1 MPRRRNQT
9 TTIVVEFYGGPSSGK
24 SEAMARL
31 FSLLKQRHIAVEMAP
46 EYAKKWAYEGR
57 QIDGLDEF
65 YVFGKQVGA
74 EAALLGKVAVV
85 VTDRPVLMSSVYTDL
100 YGSDKIRSGVDAAVM
115 AYMDETKLRGHRR
128 IAVLVPR
135 RHAYDHSGRFEDLDQ
150 AVVVDEVTRQHVG
163 ELLDAG
169 YWLGLYAGTDIV
181 TLWKLCDDIEA
192 MTRQRER
199 TPHDTTHTT
208 SLSRRDR
215 SSK

>member
-1 MPRRRNQT
+1 MPRRSRPIS
-9 TTIVVEFYGGPSSGK
+9 TIVVEFYGGPSSGK

-65 YVFGKQVGA
+65 YILGKQIGA

-100 YGSDKIRSGVDAAVM
+100 YGSGKIRSGVDAAVM
-115 AYMDETKLRGHRR
+115 AYMGETRLRGHRR

-135 RHAYDHSGRFEDLDQ
+135 RHAYDHLGRFENLDQ
-150 AVVVDEVTRQHVG
+150 AILVDEMARLHVG
-163 ELLDAG
+163 RLSCYDV
-169 YWLGLYAGTDIV
+169 WLGLYEGTDDK
-181 TLWKLCDDIEA
+181 TTRQLADDIEA
-192 MTRQRER
+192 MTRR
-199 TPHDTTHTT
+199 
-208 SLSRRDR
+208 
-215 SSK
+215 

>member
-1 MPRRRNQT
+1 MPRRSRPVN
-9 TTIVVEFYGGPSSGK
+9 TIVVEFYGGPSSGK

-31 FSLLKQRHIAVEMAP
+31 FSLLKQRHIPVEMAP

-100 YGSDKIRSGVDAAVM
+100 YGSDRIRSGVDAAVM

-150 AVVVDEVTRQHVG
+150 AVIVDEVTRQSVG
-163 ELLDAG
+163 WVSVYD
-169 YWLGLYAGTDIV
+169 YWSGLYEGTDDE
-181 TLWKLCDDIEA
+181 TTRQLADDVEA
-192 MTRQRER
+192 MTRR
-199 TPHDTTHTT
+199 
-208 SLSRRDR
+208 
-215 SSK
+215 

>member
-9 TTIVVEFYGGPSSGK
+9 PTIVVEFYGGPSSGK

-74 EAALLGKVAVV
+74 EAALLSKVAVV

-128 IAVLVPR
+128 VAVLVPR

-150 AVVVDEVTRQHVG
+150 AVVVDEVTRQRVG
-163 ELLDAG
+163 ELVGAG
-169 YWLGLYAGTDIV
+169 YWSGLYEGTDDE
-181 TLWKLCDDIEA
+181 TTRQLADDVEA
-192 MTRQRER
+192 MLKRPVQGVQDE
-199 TPHDTTHTT
+199 
-208 SLSRRDR
+208 
-215 SSK
+215 

>member
-1 MPRRRNQT
+1 MPRHSPRN
-9 TTIVVEFYGGPSSGK
+9 TIVVEFYGGPSSGK

-128 IAVLVPR
+128 IAVLVLR

-150 AVVVDEVTRQHVG
+150 AVIVDEVTRQHVG
-163 ELLDAG
+163 WLEDAG
-169 YWLGLYAGTDIV
+169 YLSGLYEGTDDKSIRQ
-181 TLWKLCDDIEA
+181 LADDIQTV
-192 MTRQRER
+192 TRQRREGI
-199 TPHDTTHTT
+199 HTT
-208 SLSRRDR
+208 
-215 SSK
+215 

>member
-1 MPRRRNQT
+1 MPRSRNQT
-9 TTIVVEFYGGPSSGK
+9 PTIVVEFYGGPSSGK

-85 VTDRPVLMSSVYTDL
+85 VTDRPVLMSSIYTDL

-163 ELLDAG
+163 RLSCYDF
-169 YWLGLYAGTDIV
+169 WSGLYEGTDDE
-181 TLWKLCDDIEA
+181 TTRQLADDVEA
-192 MTRQRER
+192 MTR
-199 TPHDTTHTT
+199 
-208 SLSRRDR
+208 RRKGGC
-215 SSK
+215 SS

>member
-1 MPRRRNQT
+1 MPRSRNQT
-9 TTIVVEFYGGPSSGK
+9 PTIVVEFYGGPSSGK

-65 YVFGKQVGA
+65 YILGKQIGA
-74 EAALLGKVAVV
+74 EAALLGKIAVV
-85 VTDRPVLMSSVYTDL
+85 VTDRPVLMSSVYSGL
-100 YGSDKIRSGVDAAVM
+100 YAGVRIGEGVKAAVLS
-115 AYMDETKLRGHRR
+115 YLNETRERGHRR

-163 ELLDAG
+163 RLSCYDF
-169 YWLGLYAGTDIV
+169 WSGLYEGTDDE
-181 TLWKLCDDIEA
+181 TTRQLADDVEA
-192 MTRQRER
+192 MTRRQWFGL
-199 TPHDTTHTT
+199 T
-208 SLSRRDR
+208 
-215 SSK
+215 

>member
-1 MPRRRNQT
+1 
-9 TTIVVEFYGGPSSGK
+9 
-24 SEAMARL
+24 MARL

-46 EYAKKWAYEGR
+46 EYAKKWAYVGR

-74 EAALLGKVAVV
+74 EAALLGKVAAV
-85 VTDRPVLMSSVYTDL
+85 VTDRPVLMSSIYTDL
-100 YGSDKIRSGVDAAVM
+100 YGSDKVRFGVDAAVM

-128 IAVLVPR
+128 VAVLVPR

-163 ELLDAG
+163 ELVGAG
-169 YWLGLYAGTDIV
+169 YWSGLYEGTDIV

-192 MTRQRER
+192 MTRQREG
-199 TPHDTTHTT
+199 THIA
-208 SLSRRDR
+208 
-215 SSK
+215 

>member
-1 MPRRRNQT
+1 
-9 TTIVVEFYGGPSSGK
+9 
-24 SEAMARL
+24 MARL

-85 VTDRPVLMSSVYTDL
+85 VTDRPVLMSSIYTDL

-163 ELLDAG
+163 WLATYD
-169 YWLGLYAGTDIV
+169 YWSGLYEGTDIV
-181 TLWKLCDDIEA
+181 TLWKLCDDIVA
-192 MTRQRER
+192 MTR
-199 TPHDTTHTT
+199 
-208 SLSRRDR
+208 RRALALD
-215 SSK
+215 

>member
-1 MPRRRNQT
+1 MPRHSPRN
-9 TTIVVEFYGGPSSGK
+9 TIVVEFYGGPSSGK

-65 YVFGKQVGA
+65 YILGKQVGA

-100 YGSDKIRSGVDAAVM
+100 YGSGKIRSGVDAAVM
-115 AYMDETKLRGHRR
+115 AYMGETRLRGHRR

-135 RHAYDHSGRFEDLDQ
+135 RHAYDHSGRFENLDQ
-150 AVVVDEVTRQHVG
+150 AVLVDEMARLHVG
-163 ELLDAG
+163 RLSCYDV
-169 YWLGLYAGTDIV
+169 WLGLYEGTDDE
-181 TLWKLCDDIEA
+181 TTRQLADDIEA
-192 MTRQRER
+192 MTRR
-199 TPHDTTHTT
+199 
-208 SLSRRDR
+208 
-215 SSK
+215 

>member
-1 MPRRRNQT
+1 MPPRSRPVN
-9 TTIVVEFYGGPSSGK
+9 TIVVEFYGGPSSGK

-65 YVFGKQVGA
+65 YIFGKQVGA

-100 YGSDKIRSGVDAAVM
+100 YGSGKIRSGVDAAVM
-115 AYMDETKLRGHRR
+115 AYMGETRLRGHRR

-135 RHAYDHSGRFEDLDQ
+135 RHAYDHSGRFENLDQ
-150 AVVVDEVTRQHVG
+150 AVLVDEMARLHVGRLSCYDVWSGLYEGTDDDTTRQ
-163 ELLDAG
+163 LA
-169 YWLGLYAGTDIV
+169 
-181 TLWKLCDDIEA
+181 DDIEA
-192 MTRQRER
+192 MTRR
-199 TPHDTTHTT
+199 
-208 SLSRRDR
+208 
-215 SSK
+215 

>member
-1 MPRRRNQT
+1 MPRRSHHS
-9 TTIVVEFYGGPSSGK
+9 TIVVEFYGGPSSGK

-65 YVFGKQVGA
+65 YILGKQIGA
-74 EAALLGKVAVV
+74 EAALFGKVAVI
-85 VTDRPVLMSSVYTDL
+85 VTDRPVLMSSIYTDL
-100 YGSDKIRSGVDAAVM
+100 YGSDKIRSGVDVAVM

-128 IAVLVPR
+128 VAVLVPR

-163 ELLDAG
+163 ELVGAG
-169 YWLGLYAGTDIV
+169 YWSGLYEGTDTV

-192 MTRQRER
+192 MVVGRE
-199 TPHDTTHTT
+199 
-208 SLSRRDR
+208 SRKLRDGAV
-215 SSK
+215 

>member
-1 MPRRRNQT
+1 MPRRSPLK
-9 TTIVVEFYGGPSSGK
+9 TIVVEFYGGPSSGK

-31 FSLLKQRHIAVEMAP
+31 FSLLKQRHISVEMAP

-57 QIDGLDEF
+57 PIDGLDEF

-85 VTDRPVLMSSVYTDL
+85 VTDRPVLMSSIYTDL
-100 YGSDKIRSGVDAAVM
+100 YGSDKIRSGVDVAVM

-128 IAVLVPR
+128 VAVLVPR

-163 ELLDAG
+163 WLATYN
-169 YWLGLYAGTDIV
+169 YWSGLYEGTDDA
-181 TLWKLCDDIEA
+181 TTRQLADDVEA
-192 MTRQRER
+192 MTKQREEK
-199 TPHDTTHTT
+199 HTT
-208 SLSRRDR
+208 
-215 SSK
+215 

>member
-1 MPRRRNQT
+1 MPRRRSRPVN
-9 TTIVVEFYGGPSSGK
+9 TIVVEFYGGPSSGK

-31 FSLLKQRHIAVEMAP
+31 FSLLKQRHISVEMAP

-115 AYMDETKLRGHRR
+115 AYMNETKLRGHRR
-128 IAVLVPR
+128 VAVLVPR
-135 RHAYDHSGRFEDLDQ
+135 RHTYDHSGRFEDLDQ

-163 ELLDAG
+163 RLSCYDF
-169 YWLGLYAGTDIV
+169 WSGLYEGTDDE
-181 TLWKLCDDIEA
+181 TTQQLADDVEA
-192 MTRQRER
+192 MTRRPDQGVQDE
-199 TPHDTTHTT
+199 
-208 SLSRRDR
+208 
-215 SSK
+215 

>member
-1 MPRRRNQT
+1 MPRRRSPIN
-9 TTIVVEFYGGPSSGK
+9 TIVVEFYGGPSIGK

-31 FSLLKQRHIAVEMAP
+31 FSLLKQRHVSVEMAP
-46 EYAKKWAYEGR
+46 EYAKKWAYEGKR
-57 QIDGLDEF
+57 IDGLDEF

-85 VTDRPVLMSSVYTDL
+85 VTDRPVLMSSIYTDL
-100 YGSDKIRSGVDAAVM
+100 YGSDKIRSGVDVAVM

-128 IAVLVPR
+128 VAVLVPR

-163 ELLDAG
+163 ELVGAG
-169 YWLGLYAGTDIV
+169 YWSGLYEGTDTV

-192 MTRQRER
+192 MVVGRESV
-199 TPHDTTHTT
+199 T
-208 SLSRRDR
+208 LGALRRLLGRLRDEEM
-215 SSK
+215 

>member
-1 MPRRRNQT
+1 MPRRSRPVN
-9 TTIVVEFYGGPSSGK
+9 TIVVEFYGGPSSGK

-31 FSLLKQRHIAVEMAP
+31 FSLLKQRHIAAEMAP

-115 AYMDETKLRGHRR
+115 AYMDETKMRGHRR
-128 IAVLVPR
+128 IAVSVPR
-135 RHAYDHSGRFEDLDQ
+135 RHAYDHSGRFEDLNQ

-163 ELLDAG
+163 RLSCYDF
-169 YWLGLYAGTDIV
+169 WSGLYEGTDDE
-181 TLWKLCDDIEA
+181 TTRQLADDVEA
-192 MTRQRER
+192 MTRRQWFGL
-199 TPHDTTHTT
+199 T
-208 SLSRRDR
+208 
-215 SSK
+215 

>member
-1 MPRRRNQT
+1 MPRRSRPVN
-9 TTIVVEFYGGPSSGK
+9 TIVVEFYGGPSSGK

-65 YVFGKQVGA
+65 YIFGKQVGA

-100 YGSDKIRSGVDAAVM
+100 YGSGKIRSGVDAAVM
-115 AYMDETKLRGHRR
+115 AYMGETRLRGHRR

-135 RHAYDHSGRFEDLDQ
+135 RHTYDHSGRFENLDQ
-150 AVVVDEVTRQHVG
+150 AVLVDEMARLHVG
-163 ELLDAG
+163 RLSCYDV
-169 YWLGLYAGTDIV
+169 WLGLYEGTDDE
-181 TLWKLCDDIEA
+181 TTRQLADDIEA
-192 MTRQRER
+192 MTRR
-199 TPHDTTHTT
+199 
-208 SLSRRDR
+208 
-215 SSK
+215 

>member
-1 MPRRRNQT
+1 MPRRSRPVN
-9 TTIVVEFYGGPSSGK
+9 TIVVEFYGGPSSGK

-65 YVFGKQVGA
+65 YIFGKQVGA

-100 YGSDKIRSGVDAAVM
+100 YGSGKIRSGVDAAVM
-115 AYMDETKLRGHRR
+115 AYMGETRLRGHRR

-135 RHAYDHSGRFEDLDQ
+135 RHAYDHSGRFENLDQ
-150 AVVVDEVTRQHVG
+150 AVLVDEMARLHVGRLSCYDVWSGLYEGTDDDTTRQ
-163 ELLDAG
+163 LA
-169 YWLGLYAGTDIV
+169 
-181 TLWKLCDDIEA
+181 DDIEA
-192 MTRQRER
+192 MTRR
-199 TPHDTTHTT
+199 
-208 SLSRRDR
+208 
-215 SSK
+215 